1 MEKAKILQQTLEL
14 RINAADQKFDYLFIY
29 FLNGEN
35 KKRAASVSPSRI
47 K

>member
-1 MEKAKILQQTLEL
+1 MEKAKIQQTLEL
-14 RINAADQKFDYLFIY
+14 RINAADQKFDLFFY